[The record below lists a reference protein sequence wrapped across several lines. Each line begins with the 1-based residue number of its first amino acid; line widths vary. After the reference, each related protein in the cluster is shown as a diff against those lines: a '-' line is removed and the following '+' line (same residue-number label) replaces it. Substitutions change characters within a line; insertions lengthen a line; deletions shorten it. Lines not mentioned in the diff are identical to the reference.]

1 MFGSIYNGLTGLLGF
16 SKGLDVLSHNI
27 ANLNTPGF
35 KASELAFRDLF
46 YRYSVSGGNG
56 DGSFSQVG
64 CGVDT
69 PSTSIRYRTGESRET
84 GNSLDAAIDGSGFF
98 VLRKDGELFYTRAGQ
113 FEIDGDGYLTERMSG
128 ARVMAIEGSSALRD
142 INTNDLRSSAPKP
155 TSAVTFVGNLSQ
167 GGATHEVKDIAAYD
181 ILGGAHQLTIKFIN
195 NNSVTSGSWLVEV
208 RDQGGTTPTAVI
220 ASGEIRYQGNG
231 SPLTGYN
238 TVTFDYAPSG
248 VTATAVTLNFGDPGT
263 FSGTT
268 NFSGGTTS
276 DLKTTGQDG
285 YAPGALS
292 KTTFDE
298 KGYLKLSYSNGQT
311 VTGKRLALAWFRDLQ
326 KLKASGGGMFVNDS
340 DQKAVLYGATENVM
354 GKILPGKIELS
365 NVELTEQFTDMVII
379 QRGYQASSQVT
390 SVANEM
396 IQQLLEIR
404 RRG

>member
-16 SKGLDVLSHNI
+16 SKGLDVLSNNI

-46 YRYSVSGGNG
+46 YQYSASGGNG
-56 DGSFSQVG
+56 NGSSSQVG

-69 PSTSIRYRTGESRET
+69 PSTSIRYRAGESRET
-84 GNSLDAAIDGSGFF
+84 GNSLDAAIDGNGFF
-98 VLRKDGELFYTRAGQ
+98 VLRKDNEFFYTRAGQ
-113 FEIDGDGYLTERMSG
+113 FEFDSDGYLTEKTSG
-128 ARVMAIEGSSALRD
+128 VRVMALDGSFALQD
-142 INTNDLRSSAPKP
+142 ININGLRSSAPKP
-155 TSAVTFVGNLSQ
+155 TTGVTFVGNLSQ
-167 GGATHEVKDIAAYD
+167 GGTTHEIKDIAVYD
-181 ILGGAHQLTIKFIN
+181 VLGGAHQLSIKFVN
-195 NNSVTSGSWLVEV
+195 NNSVTSGSWVVEV
-208 RDQGGTTPTAVI
+208 RDQGGATPTAVI
-220 ASGEIRYQGNG
+220 ASGEIRFQGNG
-231 SPLTGYN
+231 SPLSGYS
-238 TVTFDYAPSG
+238 TVTFNYAPNG

-276 DLKTTGQDG
+276 DLKTASQDG

-311 VTGKRLALAWFRDLQ
+311 ATGKRLALAWFMDLQ
-326 KLKASGGGMFVNDS
+326 KLKAAGGGMFVNDG
-340 DQKAVLYGATENVM
+340 DQKALLHGAAENVM
-354 GKILPGKIELS
+354 GKLLPGKIELS